1 MVRQAGRDAIRDYL
15 KNRDDWPLDDYFSG
29 AHAGDEYTLLST
41 IATENIAFMEAD
53 DDIHYTLI
61 GLSVLETY
69 GPDFV
74 WRDVA
79 RTWNFSIPI
88 TIFVR
93 RKRKPS

>member
-1 MVRQAGRDAIRDYL
+1 
-15 KNRDDWPLDDYFSG
+15 
-29 AHAGDEYTLLST
+29 
-41 IATENIAFMEAD
+41 MEAD

-79 RTWNFSIPI
+79 RTWNFSIPYNYI
-88 TIFVR
+88 CTAETQAILNYNNAVPR
-93 RKRKPS
+93 RAPSDWVTPEYTSMHRNP